1 MFSNMHSIVFI
12 FFNLEID
19 NYFNDSKYIFL
30 YLILF
35 ELIMYSLGLQA
46 VPLPCI
52 LIIIIIMLFYR
63 SAVV

>member
-52 LIIIIIMLFYR
+52 LIIIIIMLFY
-63 SAVV
+63 